1 MSTAT
6 ATLTPARHRV
16 EPAARRPGIVH
27 ALVTRVLPGVLL
39 VALLALLAALI
50 LVPRLLGW
58 APLTVLS
65 GSMEPTIPTGSQIV
79 ISPVADVESL
89 AVGDVITV
97 MPYPDDPTLVT
108 HRIVE
113 RAETPAGPSFRTQGD
128 ANDVVDPWEVTETQ
142 VRGEV
147 RYWVPAAGYVATAL
161 SGHTKAIGT
170 AVIAAALFCYA
181 ALQVVRAGRERRAE
195 DVVVGPVVD
204 RERLTRLED
213 EVGHEAAVGMVER
226 FVDMLP
232 TRVARLHE
240 AVAAGEVPE
249 LRDASLS
256 LGGTASMLGA
266 DRLAEVAAT
275 CRAADAAMARE
286 VLAELDRLADAT
298 ERELVAAQRA

>member
-6 ATLTPARHRV
+6 LTTARHRV
-16 EPAARRPGIVH
+16 EQAPRRPGVVVT
-27 ALVTRVLPGVLL
+27 LVTRVVPGVLL
-39 VALLALLAALI
+39 IALLALLGALI

-79 ISPVADVESL
+79 ISPVTEVDSL
-89 AVGDVITV
+89 EVGDVITV

-113 RAETPAGPSFRTQGD
+113 RAETPAGPSFTTQGD

-147 RYWVPAAGYVATAL
+147 RYWVPAAGYLATAL

-170 AVIAAALFCYA
+170 AVIAAALFGYA
-181 ALQVVRAGRERRAE
+181 ALQVVRAGRERRTE
-195 DVVVGPVVD
+195 DVVVGPIVD
-204 RERLTRLED
+204 REHLTRLED
-213 EVGHEAAVGMVER
+213 EVGHEAADGMVER

-240 AVAAGEVPE
+240 AVVAGEAPE

-266 DRLAEVAAT
+266 VRLAEVAAT

-286 VLAELDRLADAT
+286 ALAELDRLADAT
-298 ERELVAAQRA
+298 ERELVASRQA

>member
-6 ATLTPARHRV
+6 ATPARHRV
-16 EPAARRPGIVH
+16 EPAPRRPGVVLT
-27 ALVTRVLPGVLL
+27 LVTRVLPGVLL
-39 VALLALLAALI
+39 VALLALLGALI

-65 GSMEPTIPTGSQIV
+65 GSMEPTIPTGSQVV

-89 AVGDVITV
+89 EVGDVVTV

-108 HRIVE
+108 HRIVA
-113 RAETPAGPSFRTQGD
+113 RAETPAGPTFTTQGD

-142 VRGEV
+142 LRGEV
-147 RYWVPAAGYVATAL
+147 RYWVPAAGYLATAL
-161 SGHTKAIGT
+161 SAHTKAIGT
-170 AVIAAALFCYA
+170 AVIAAALFAYA
-181 ALQVVRAGRERRAE
+181 ALQVVRAGRERRTDE
-195 DVVVGPVVD
+195 DAVLGPVVD

-240 AVAAGEVPE
+240 AVTAGEAPE

-266 DRLAEVAAT
+266 DKLAEVAAT

-298 ERELVAAQRA
+298 GRELVAAQRA

>member
-6 ATLTPARHRV
+6 ATVTPARHRV
-16 EPAARRPGIVH
+16 EQAPRRPGVVRT
-27 ALVTRVLPGVLL
+27 LVTRVLPG
-39 VALLALLAALI
+39 ALLIALLTLLGALI

-65 GSMEPTIPTGSQIV
+65 GSMEPTIPTGSQVV
-79 ISPVADVESL
+79 ISPVTDVGSL
-89 AVGDVITV
+89 EVGDVVTV

-113 RAETPAGPSFRTQGD
+113 RSETPAGPAFTTQGD

-170 AVIAAALFCYA
+170 AVIAAALFGYA
-181 ALQVVRAGRERRAE
+181 ALQMVRAGRERRSE
-195 DVVVGPVVD
+195 DVVAGPLVD
-204 RERLTRLED
+204 RARLTRLED
-213 EVGHEAAVGMVER
+213 EVGHEAAVEMVER

-240 AVAAGEVPE
+240 AVTAGEAPE
-249 LRDASLS
+249 LRDAALS

-266 DRLAEVAAT
+266 DRLAAVAAT

-286 VLAELDRLADAT
+286 VLAELDRLAEAT
-298 ERELVAAQRA
+298 ERELVAAR

>member
-6 ATLTPARHRV
+6 TTPARHRV
-16 EPAARRPGIVH
+16 EQAPRHPGVVRT
-27 ALVTRVLPGVLL
+27 LLTRVVPGVLL
-39 VALLALLAALI
+39 VALLALLGALI

-65 GSMEPTIPTGSQIV
+65 GSMEPTIPTGSQVV
-79 ISPVADVESL
+79 ISPVTEVDALE
-89 AVGDVITV
+89 VGDVVTV

-113 RAETPAGPSFRTQGD
+113 RVETPAGPSFTTQGD

-142 VRGEV
+142 IRGEV

-161 SGHTKAIGT
+161 SAHTKAIGT
-170 AVIAAALFCYA
+170 AVIAAALFGYA
-181 ALQVVRAGRERRAE
+181 ALQVARAGRERRAE
-195 DVVVGPVVD
+195 EVVVGPVVD
-204 RERLTRLED
+204 RERLVRLED
-213 EVGHEAAVGMVER
+213 EVGHEAAVGMVDR

-232 TRVARLHE
+232 TRVARIHE
-240 AVAAGEVPE
+240 AVTAGEAPE

-266 DRLAEVAAT
+266 DRLADVAAA
-275 CRAADAAMARE
+275 CRAAEAAQARDL
-286 VLAELDRLADAT
+286 LAELDRLADAT
-298 ERELVAAQRA
+298 ERELVAAQQA